1 MSSVA
6 SPVPPPALLCVGE
19 ALIDIVHRSGRPSA
33 EHIGGSLL
41 NVAAGT
47 AALGV
52 PTRLASWWGPDARGQ
67 RLAEA
72 AAAAGVDVV
81 AGSDG
86 AARTSVAQA
95 HLDAAGHARYD
106 FDLSW
111 SVPALPSD
119 AVIGH
124 LHTGSLAATVEP
136 GGEQVL
142 ALVERL
148 RPDATISYDPN
159 ARPAIMGSPEA
170 VRDRVAQLIA
180 RSDVVKASDEDI
192 AWLYPEAEPADV
204 LAAWAGLGP
213 ALVVMTRGGDGA
225 LARLA
230 HDETALVVD
239 APAVEVEGYNVND
252 LVVHQQDLEAVMNA
266 LWAGGAEAMTVQG
279 ERLSA
284 TSSVRCVGNVLLLHG
299 RQYSPPYV
307 IEVIGD
313 PEQLQASLD
322 SSPEVAVY
330 RQYVEAVRLGWSV
343 TVLDS
348 VVMPPFGGSLTL
360 NHARVAEE
368 EA

>member
-239 APAVEVEGYNVND
+239 APAVEVGDTVGAGDSFLAGLLAGLWDAGLLGGPDARARLRHARWADVSEP
-252 LVVHQQDLEAVMNA
+252 LRRAA
-266 LWAGGAEAMTVQG
+266 LTSALTVQ
-279 ERLSA
+279 
-284 TSSVRCVGNVLLLHG
+284 
-299 RQYSPPYV
+299 
-307 IEVIGD
+307 
-313 PEQLQASLD
+313 QAGAHAPD
-322 SSPEVAVY
+322 AAQVAAFDAGL
-330 RQYVEAVRLGWSV
+330 RG
-343 TVLDS
+343 
-348 VVMPPFGGSLTL
+348 
-360 NHARVAEE
+360 
-368 EA
+368 